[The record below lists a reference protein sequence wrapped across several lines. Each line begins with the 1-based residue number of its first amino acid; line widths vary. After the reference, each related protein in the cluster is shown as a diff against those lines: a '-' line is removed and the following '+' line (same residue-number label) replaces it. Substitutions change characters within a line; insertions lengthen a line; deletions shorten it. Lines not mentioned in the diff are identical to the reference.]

1 MGQYDVQEASIRRQQ
16 MIAKALRDSGNQ
28 GFDPAATAGKL
39 VYARSPW
46 EDLSRIAQQG
56 LAGRLDY
63 LAEKKATDLQD
74 QRKADAKTRLAG
86 MVDTLAG
93 KSDMQAQ
100 ANPNAKLQDF
110 SVTSVRNPI
119 TGAMENVNLGESPQ
133 APVFTSPEKVE
144 TNQKR
149 AGLAAFL
156 KGADPEAAVAALEG
170 PAIAKLVPKP
180 QDPYTLNEG
189 DVRFDGDNKLVAA
202 GLPKT
207 EKQAPEDR
215 MLINIVDPGAASG
228 YRTIRRDQWQ
238 GERLYER
245 PRQGDGPKEPG
256 VEMDE
261 ETLDLA
267 ARDVMQDPG
276 NMRQYA
282 SFGASGQNDRTKI
295 NNRISKIL
303 KDAGMTQA
311 EMTQLRARA
320 KGEIA
325 STVQLTKQLN
335 AVESYEKLAKFNG
348 QRILELIDGVDETG
362 IPAIEG
368 AIRKAKKAG
377 GNVDQA
383 EFNSILNSFQTEV
396 ARIITQPNLTGV
408 LSDTARKELQEIVA
422 GNLSAPQMR
431 RVINRINLEMDTRA
445 SAVRQQLQYAGQ
457 NMVVAPPSPGSAQP
471 LAPQPTAAPTDAQA
485 EVPTAVDAAG
495 NVVEFRNGA
504 WVPRGK

>member
-1 MGQYDVQEASIRRQQ
+1 MGQYDAQEASIRRQQ

-93 KSDMQAQ
+93 KSAPVLDQPDDPALSPISGLSTIR
-100 ANPNAKLQDF
+100 NPVTGKDEPLSLGTETNAK
-110 SVTSVRNPI
+110 
-119 TGAMENVNLGESPQ
+119 
-133 APVFTSPEKVE
+133 
-144 TNQKR
+144 R
-149 AGLAAFL
+149 ASLAAIL
-156 KGADPEAAVAALEG
+156 KGADPEAAAAALEG

-215 MLINIVDPGAASG
+215 MLINIVDPGAAGG

-245 PRQGDGPKEPG
+245 PRQGDGPTEPG
-256 VEMDE
+256 VEMDD

-457 NMVVAPPSPGSAQP
+457 NMVVAPPSPGSTQP